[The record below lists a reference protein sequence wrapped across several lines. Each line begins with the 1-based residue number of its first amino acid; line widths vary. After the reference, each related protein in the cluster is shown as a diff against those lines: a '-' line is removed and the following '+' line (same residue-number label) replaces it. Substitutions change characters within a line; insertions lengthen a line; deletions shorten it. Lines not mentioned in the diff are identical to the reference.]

1 MPKTRF
7 KMRGGG
13 HSVPLAT
20 AAAPTAAR
28 IYGGAPTSF
37 FDSPA
42 FTNLLIVILIGVLG
56 FILYQIYK
64 IYYSGPTLA
73 PTPQPQQPINVTV
86 ETGGNGDDR
95 YSMPPKPLR
104 FWRAPPDTSVW
115 NPTIPTVSWGTA
127 TSLTN
132 PTTLPTVATRGLPEQ
147 YQTIG
152 LLKYPG
158 GELKPLLGRRT
169 AGSSD
174 RWNYYTRTDTY
185 NPVPVPLKQGRR
197 DCMEDTGCNEV
208 FDGDKL
214 KSLNGEEVGVTLYKM
229 NGPTYISGI

>member
-1 MPKTRF
+1 MAKKTALKR
-7 KMRGGG
+7 MRGGG
-13 HSVPLAT
+13 HSVTGTAQTPLARL
-20 AAAPTAAR
+20 PM
-28 IYGGAPTSF
+28 YGGASTSF

-42 FTNLLIVILIGVLG
+42 FTNLLIILLLGVLG
-56 FILYQIYK
+56 FIVYHIYK
-64 IYYSGPTLA
+64 VHYSGLSPTTLT
-73 PTPQPQQPINVTV
+73 PTPTPTAAVQPVNVTV
-86 ETGGNGDDR
+86 ETGGGGDDR

-115 NPTIPTVSWGTA
+115 NPT
-127 TSLTN
+127 
-132 PTTLPTVATRGLPEQ
+132 TLPTVSTRGLPEQ

>member
-1 MPKTRF
+1 MPKART

-13 HSVPLAT
+13 GHPTISMGKMRGGF
-20 AAAPTAAR
+20 APQ
-28 IYGGAPTSF
+28 YGGAPSSF

-42 FTNLLIVILIGVLG
+42 FTNLLILILLGVLG
-56 FILYQIYK
+56 FIVYHIYK
-64 IYYSGPTLA
+64 IYYSGQTMVPTVQQPQLQ
-73 PTPQPQQPINVTV
+73 PQPVNVSV
-86 ETGGNGDDR
+86 ETNAGGDDR
-95 YSMPPKPLR
+95 YAMPPKPLR

-115 NPTIPTVSWGTA
+115 NPT
-127 TSLTN
+127 
-132 PTTLPTVATRGLPEQ
+132 TLPTISTRGLPEQ

-169 AGSSD
+169 AGSND

>member
-1 MPKTRF
+1 MPKTRL

-13 HSVPLAT
+13 GHPTTSMGKMRGGGQSVIGT
-20 AAAPTAAR
+20 ALTPSR
-28 IYGGAPTSF
+28 MYGGAPSSF

-42 FTNLLIVILIGVLG
+42 FTNLLILILLGVLG
-56 FILYQIYK
+56 FIVYHIYK
-64 IYYSGPTLA
+64 IYYSGPTMV
-73 PTPQPQQPINVTV
+73 PTVQQPQQQPINVSV
-86 ETGGNGDDR
+86 ETNAGGDDR

-115 NPTIPTVSWGTA
+115 NPT
-127 TSLTN
+127 
-132 PTTLPTVATRGLPEQ
+132 TLPTISTRGLPEQ

-169 AGSSD
+169 AGSND

>member
-1 MPKTRF
+1 MPKARF

-13 HSVPLAT
+13 QNATGTALSPSVKMNSGQPKMRGGFS
-20 AAAPTAAR
+20 PSYQ
-28 IYGGAPTSF
+28 YGGAPSSF

-42 FTNLLIVILIGVLG
+42 FTNLLIIILIGVLG

-64 IYYSGPTLA
+64 IYYSSPSLA
-73 PTPQPQQPINVTV
+73 PTPQPQQQPINVTV
-86 ETGGNGDDR
+86 EAGGNGDDR

-104 FWRAPPDTSVW
+104 FWRAPPDTS
-115 NPTIPTVSWGTA
+115 
-127 TSLTN
+127 
-132 PTTLPTVATRGLPEQ
+132 
-147 YQTIG
+147 G
-152 LLKYPG
+152 LLQYPG

-169 AGSSD
+169 AGSND

>member
-1 MPKTRF
+1 MK

-13 HSVPLAT
+13 GGSLSSLPM
-20 AAAPTAAR
+20 
-28 IYGGAPTSF
+28 YGGAAPSF
-37 FDSPA
+37 LESPA
-42 FTNLLIVILIGVLG
+42 FTNLLILLLLGVLG
-56 FILYQIYK
+56 FIVYHIYK
-64 IYYSGPTLA
+64 VYYSGI
-73 PTPQPQQPINVTV
+73 PTPTSVMQSPQQPAINVTV
-86 ETGGNGDDR
+86 ENAGGGDDR

-115 NPTIPTVSWGTA
+115 
-127 TSLTN
+127 N

>member
-1 MPKTRF
+1 MPKSIKLKMKGGGGMSVPR
-7 KMRGGG
+7 MRGGFN
-13 HSVPLAT
+13 PQ
-20 AAAPTAAR
+20 
-28 IYGGAPTSF
+28 YGGAPSSF

-42 FTNLLIVILIGVLG
+42 FTNLLILILLGVLG
-56 FILYQIYK
+56 FIVYHIYK
-64 IYYSGPTLA
+64 IYYSGTSIA
-73 PTPQPQQPINVTV
+73 PTVQQYQQPPVNVTV
-86 ETGGNGDDR
+86 EASNNGDDR
-95 YSMPPKPLR
+95 YAMPPKPLR

-115 NPTIPTVSWGTA
+115 NPT
-127 TSLTN
+127 
-132 PTTLPTVATRGLPEQ
+132 TLPTVSTRGLPEQ

-169 AGSSD
+169 AGSND

-214 KSLNGEEVGVTLYKM
+214 KSLNGEEVGITLYKM

>member
-1 MPKTRF
+1 MPPKSLKLK

-13 HSVPLAT
+13 LTSPNYRL
-20 AAAPTAAR
+20 
-28 IYGGAPTSF
+28 YGGAPTSF

-42 FTNLLIVILIGVLG
+42 FTNLLILLLLGVLG
-56 FILYQIYK
+56 FIVYHIYK
-64 IYYSGPTLA
+64 MNYSTSIIA
-73 PTPQPQQPINVTV
+73 PTVQQQPPINVTV
-86 ETGGNGDDR
+86 ETSGNGDDR

-115 NPTIPTVSWGTA
+115 
-127 TSLTN
+127 N